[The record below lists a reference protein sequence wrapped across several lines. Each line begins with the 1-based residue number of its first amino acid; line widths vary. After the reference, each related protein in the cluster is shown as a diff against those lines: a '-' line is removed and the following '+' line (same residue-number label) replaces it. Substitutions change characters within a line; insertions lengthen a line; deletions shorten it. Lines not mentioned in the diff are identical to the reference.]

1 MCDVLELASFKLM
14 LQVEL
19 LDLFFL
25 SKQLVSKPAF
35 QVFDSL
41 AKLFKLVVVLSLDL
55 LLNAIKEPLKFRF
68 LSLHFLPSLIS

>member
-1 MCDVLELASFKLM
+1 MSDILELASFKLM
-14 LQVEL
+14 LQVQL

-25 SKQLVSKPAF
+25 SKQLVSKSAF
-35 QVFDSL
+35 QVFNSL

-68 LSLHFLPSLIS
+68 LSFHFLSSLIS